1 MAKYKFIDL
10 FAGIGGFHLAFH
22 KAGAECVFA
31 SEWDESARLT
41 YETNFSRISPALFKK
56 ENFVGDITK
65 VKKTTIPNFDILTGG
80 FPCQPFSQAGHGKG
94 FKDVRGTLFFDIAE
108 IIKVKKPQAFF
119 LENVQRLHS
128 HDNGKT
134 FKVIERILTKELGYS
149 FFHKVVRAS
158 DHGLPQHRPRIFMVG
173 FRDSN
178 IEFEFPKKR
187 DLLFNMSDVMGGKV
201 DREIGLTLRV
211 GGKSSPIDDRRNW
224 DGYIVNGKPRRLTP
238 KEALRMQGFPSSFKF
253 PVNDSI
259 AMKQLGNSVAV
270 KAVHDYARQIIK
282 ALDRA

>member
-1 MAKYKFIDL
+1 MPKYKFIDL

-31 SEWDESARLT
+31 SEWDEDARLT
-41 YETNFSRISPALFKK
+41 YEANFEKISPKLFKND
-56 ENFVGDITK
+56 NFAGDITQI
-65 VKKTTIPNFDILTGG
+65 KKSSIPNFDILTGG
-80 FPCQPFSQAGHGKG
+80 FPCQPFSQAGHGRG

-108 IIKVKKPQAFF
+108 IIEAKKPQAFF

-128 HDNGKT
+128 HDDGKT
-134 FKVIERILTKELGYS
+134 FKIIQRVLTKELGYS
-149 FFHKVVRAS
+149 FFHKIVRAS
-158 DHGLPQHRPRIFMVG
+158 DHGLPQHRPRIFMIG

-187 DLLFNMSDVMGGKV
+187 ELLFNMSDVMGGKV

-211 GGKSSPIDDRRNW
+211 GGKSSPIHDRRNW
-224 DGYIVNGKPRRLTP
+224 DGYIVNGQTRRLTP
-238 KEALRMQGFPSSFKF
+238 REALKMQGFPSNFKF
-253 PVNDSI
+253 PVNDSV

-270 KAVHDYARQIIK
+270 KAVHAYAKQILT
-282 ALDRA
+282 ALDNS

>member
-41 YETNFSRISPALFKK
+41 YETNFSKISPALFKK
-56 ENFVGDITK
+56 DNFVGDITK

-134 FKVIERILTKELGYS
+134 FKVIERILTRDLGYS
-149 FFHKVVRAS
+149 FFHKIVRAS
-158 DHGLPQHRPRIFMVG
+158 DHGLPQHRTRIFMVG
-173 FRDSN
+173 FRDPN

-282 ALDRA
+282 ALDSA

>member
-1 MAKYKFIDL
+1 MPKYRFVDL
-10 FAGIGGFHLAFH
+10 FAGIGGIHLAFH
-22 KAGAECVFA
+22 KAGADCVFA

-41 YETNFSRISPALFKK
+41 YETNFSKISPKLFKNG
-56 ENFVGDITK
+56 NFAGDITK
-65 VKKTTIPNFDILTGG
+65 VKKKTIPNFDILTGG
-80 FPCQPFSQAGHGKG
+80 FPCQPFSQAGQGKG
-94 FKDVRGTLFFDIAE
+94 FKDTRGTLFFDIAE

-149 FFHKVVRAS
+149 FFHKIVRAS

-173 FRDSN
+173 FHDPQ

-187 DLLFNMSDVMGGKV
+187 ELLFNMSDVMGGTV

-238 KEALRMQGFPSSFKF
+238 KEALRMQGFPTSFKF

-259 AMKQLGNSVAV
+259 AMSQLGNSVAV
-270 KAVHDYARQIIK
+270 KAVHDYAKQIIK
-282 ALDRA
+282 SLNSA